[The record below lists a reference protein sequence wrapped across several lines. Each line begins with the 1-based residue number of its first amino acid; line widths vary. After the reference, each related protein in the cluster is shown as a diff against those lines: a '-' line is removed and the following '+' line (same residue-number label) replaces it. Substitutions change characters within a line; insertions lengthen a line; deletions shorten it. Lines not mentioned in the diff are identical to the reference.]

1 MKTFILSV
9 VLMMLMPLA
18 KSQSLP
24 ITMHAGETALV
35 ESTAGL
41 SHTLSTNGS
50 KQSALECQNRLSNVN
65 PKPTNW
71 KGVTRTGGY
80 LMLTG
85 VGLTVIGSVTLALD
99 AGHSSNYVAVSLGDV
114 LGGVAVVGGV
124 LTFVTGTLVTIVGA
138 LGSATDGHK
147 YGFQL
152 QSKNNGVSLVYH
164 F

>member
-1 MKTFILSV
+1 
-9 VLMMLMPLA
+9 
-18 KSQSLP
+18 
-24 ITMHAGETALV
+24 
-35 ESTAGL
+35 
-41 SHTLSTNGS
+41 
-50 KQSALECQNRLSNVN
+50 
-65 PKPTNW
+65 
-71 KGVTRTGGY
+71 
-80 LMLTG
+80 MLTG